1 MTEFLAVLTIA
12 TLAVISPGPDFVMLT
27 KNSLLYGKTSG
38 MYTAY
43 GISLAVLVHV
53 GYTLFGIGYIISQSI
68 ILFNVM
74 KAIGSLYLI
83 YLGMKMFLSKRTDI
97 TQNSNLSHDKV
108 LTNKSAFKQGFICNV
123 TNPKT
128 TIFILSI
135 FIQVVDSN
143 TPLVQQVL
151 YGILIAG
158 LHLIWFSILATGF
171 AKVAHNKAINSIKH
185 YFEKVAGAILVLL
198 GIKLLV
204 SSKQFLKVFE

>member
-1 MTEFLAVLTIA
+1 MTEFIAVLTIA
-12 TLAVISPGPDFVMLT
+12 ALAVISPGPDFVMIT
-27 KNSLLYGKTSG
+27 KNSLVHGKTPG

-53 GYTLFGIGYIISQSI
+53 AYTLFGIGYIISQSI
-68 ILFNVM
+68 ILFNVL

-83 YLGMKMFLSKRTDI
+83 YIGLKMFLGKRTDI
-97 TQNSNLSHDKV
+97 VQSDNHLHEEKSLSK
-108 LTNKSAFKQGFICNV
+108 KQAFRQGFICNV

-135 FIQVVDSN
+135 FIQVIHPD
-143 TPLVQQVL
+143 TPLMQQFL
-151 YGILIAG
+151 YGVLIAL

-171 AKVAHNKAINSIKH
+171 AKVARNKAINGIKH

-198 GIKLLV
+198 GVKLLV
-204 SSKQFLKVFE
+204 SSK